1 MKPGFGFSLE
11 AVDGAA
17 RAGSLATPH
26 GTVPTPLFMP
36 VATAAS
42 VKGVDIGRVAE
53 TGAGVILANTYHL
66 HLRPGEEVVA
76 EGGGLARFMG

>member
-42 VKGVDIGRVAE
+42 VKVVDIGRVA
-53 TGAGVILANTYHL
+53 
-66 HLRPGEEVVA
+66 
-76 EGGGLARFMG
+76 